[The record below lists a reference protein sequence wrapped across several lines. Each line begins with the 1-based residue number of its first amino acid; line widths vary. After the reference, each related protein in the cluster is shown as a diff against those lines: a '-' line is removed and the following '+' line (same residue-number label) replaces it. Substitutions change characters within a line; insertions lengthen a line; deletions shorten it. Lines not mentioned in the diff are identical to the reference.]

1 MRINTSMRRRR
12 GGAKVQTASGAAL
25 LALLTAACGG
35 GEEAAGGPEGDG
47 EGGGGCDTIRIA
59 YQVIPN
65 GAPIVKHEGWLE
77 DKVDATVEWSQF
89 DAGSDVNRAVA
100 SGAVDVGL
108 AGSTLI
114 ANGVAS
120 GLDYEVPWIY
130 DIIGDNEA
138 LVVQPDSDIES
149 IEDLVGKKVATPLG
163 STTQYSLVAALQN
176 AGVDPADVQIL
187 DMQPPDALAAWTR
200 GSIDAAYIWHPTL
213 QEMIDSGGEVLVTS
227 GDLAEE
233 GVVTAD
239 LGIVSRPFAKDCP
252 ELVEAWLRMEN
263 QAAELI
269 KDDPEQA
276 AEIVADEFGI
286 APEEA
291 ANQMKDLIILTG
303 EEQLT
308 VDHLGT
314 PDDVGA
320 LADTLFKTAN
330 FLKDNGIIQ
339 HVPDESAFQE
349 VVNPSYLQAALEG
362 E

>member
-1 MRINTSMRRRR
+1 MTRR
-12 GGAKVQTASGAAL
+12 GASKVQAASVAAL

-35 GEEAAGGPEGDG
+35 GGEDAAGGSGGDG

-59 YQVIPN
+59 HQVIPN

-77 DKVDATVEWSQF
+77 DEVDATVEWDQF
-89 DAGSDVNRAVA
+89 DAGADVNRAVA

-138 LVVQPDSDIES
+138 LVVRPDAGIES

-187 DMQPPDALAAWTR
+187 DMQPPDALAAWSR
-200 GSIDAAYIWHPTL
+200 GNIDAAYIWHPTL

-227 GDLAEE
+227 GDLAEQ

-239 LGIVSRPFAKDCP
+239 LGIVSRTFAKDCP
-252 ELVEAWLRMEN
+252 ELVEAWLRAEN
-263 QAAELI
+263 RAAQLI
-269 KDDPEQA
+269 QDEPEQA
-276 AEIVADEFGI
+276 AQIVADEFGI
-286 APEEA
+286 APDEA

-303 EEQLT
+303 DEQLT
-308 VDHLGT
+308 GDHLGS
-314 PDDVGA
+314 PDEVGA

-339 HVPDESAFQE
+339 QVPDETAFQE